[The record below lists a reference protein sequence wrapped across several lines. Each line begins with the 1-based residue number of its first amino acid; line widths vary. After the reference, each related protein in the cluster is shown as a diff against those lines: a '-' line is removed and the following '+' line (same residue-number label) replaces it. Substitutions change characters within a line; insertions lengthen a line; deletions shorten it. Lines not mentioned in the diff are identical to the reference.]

1 MYSELPF
8 HVFSFRSWPQLLP
21 CALLQGTK
29 DAALV
34 QPHKRSREDST
45 TEEEP
50 KRKKVKFDNDQQP
63 QGGKKGGKEGRLEEF
78 TRIMSK
84 KRTKKA
90 DWSADVEIE
99 AGDSNLTNKPKE
111 QEANDRKSLRANSA
125 DSDGPDMRGG
135 ADEAISDAEWM
146 RRKMGGIELYE
157 QVFEQSGDDDEPTKP
172 KTTQVYAHRAF

>member
-1 MYSELPF
+1 MP
-8 HVFSFRSWPQLLP
+8 V
-21 CALLQGTK
+21 LQGTK

-63 QGGKKGGKEGRLEEF
+63 QGGKKGSKEDRLEEF

-84 KRTKKA
+84 KRGKKA
-90 DWSADVEIE
+90 DWSADVDVEV
-99 AGDSNLTNKPKE
+99 GDSHLINKPKE
-111 QEANDRKSLRANSA
+111 QEANNRKLLRANSA
-125 DSDGPDMRGG
+125 DSDGLDMRGG
-135 ADEAISDAEWM
+135 AEEAISDAEWM

-157 QVFEQSGDDDEPTKP
+157 QVFEQSGDDDEPAKP
-172 KTTQVYAHRAF
+172 KAIQVYPHRAFQHDYLILKVY